1 MEQKFKDLVEMVAS
15 TFSTDDN
22 VTVEETPQHWERRM
36 VSWIPIGEGLDLLL
50 ALTKDDK
57 VQVQTVRLRIK
68 YLGEEIRGIHIPVNF
83 GESSLTATR
92 PNDALFKAISKYMEN
107 NEEEREQFKTL
118 LQHHKDYVSNQIQK
132 LKRQEW
138 ALNLEPTPDEGIIAK
153 YPSETRNRTVEV
165 TRQFKEG
172 PRVSIGSQS
181 TLIIEKLPPKL
192 IRKIVNL
199 IEQEYGEN

>member
-15 TFSTDDN
+15 AFSTDDK
-22 VTVEETPQHWERRM
+22 VAVEETPQHWERRM
-36 VSWIPIGEGLDLLL
+36 VSWVPIGEGLELLL
-50 ALTKDDK
+50 ALTRDGK
-57 VQVQTVRLRIK
+57 VQVQTVRVRIK

-83 GESSLTATR
+83 GESNLTASR

-107 NEEEREQFKTL
+107 NEEERE
-118 LQHHKDYVSNQIQK
+118 HYNDEVERHKECISKQIQK

-138 ALNLEPTPDEGIIAK
+138 ALNLEPTPDEDIIAK

-165 TRQFKEG
+165 TRQIKEG
-172 PRVSIGSQS
+172 PRASIGSQS
-181 TLIIEKLPPKL
+181 TLIIEKLPMKL

-199 IEQEYGEN
+199 IEREYGEG